1 MKVIIAEKPSVAKDI
16 AAIIGAE
23 NRKDGYLE
31 GNGYTVTWAYG
42 HLLELAMPQ
51 EYGFESFKRQSLPII
66 PKEFKLSI
74 RQVRDGK
81 SYRDDAGASKQLK
94 VIKSLFDRCEH
105 IIVATDAGREGELI
119 FRYIYQYLGCSKPFK
134 RLWINSLTEQAIR
147 KGLVNLHSGEEYD
160 NLYCSAK
167 ARSEADWLVGINASQ
182 ALSISAGYGSWSLG
196 RVQTPTL
203 SMICSRYLEN
213 KDFKPKQYWQ
223 HKLNVFRGNENLQ
236 LLSLDKYY
244 DQMEQ
249 DNIAERVY
257 KLGTVKVKSIDKKTT
272 KEQPPSL
279 HDLTSLQKDAN
290 KEHSFSADKTLKI
303 AQSLYEKKLI
313 SYPRTGSRYIPED
326 VFITLPDILESFK
339 EHEKYGEYIMP
350 STDMNQKSVDD
361 KKVTDHHAIIVTGE
375 RPCRLSSDETVVFEM
390 VLGRML
396 EAFSTTC
403 IKQQTTVMFDA
414 LGRLFNV
421 KGTIVKQ
428 GGWRKINNKLIEL
441 HAEDDFKTLPPIN
454 EGDLWEIDSLEMLK
468 KQTKPLPLH
477 TEASLLSV
485 METCG
490 KELACEAER
499 EALKDAG
506 IGTPA
511 TRANIIETLFKRAY
525 IKRKKK
531 SLVPTDK
538 GMIVYNAV
546 KNMKIADVSMTGEWE
561 NALRQIEAGE
571 LKADDFNENIEIY
584 THQIISELLNV
595 DVDDGNEVLT
605 CPKCSEKTVILH
617 AKLAKCRNE
626 RCDFLI
632 FRDLANKTLSDTLLR
647 DLLQSGHTSL
657 IKGFKSRKG
666 KSFEAAVK
674 LDDNFKTTF
683 FFPASK
689 VNPKTQ

>member
-51 EYGFESFKRQSLPII
+51 AYGFESFKRQSLPII

-236 LLSLDKYY
+236 LLSFDKYY